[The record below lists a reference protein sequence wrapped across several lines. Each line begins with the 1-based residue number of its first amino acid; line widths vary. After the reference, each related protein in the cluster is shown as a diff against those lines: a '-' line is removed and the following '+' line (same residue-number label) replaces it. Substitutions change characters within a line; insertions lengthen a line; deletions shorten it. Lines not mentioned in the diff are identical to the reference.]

1 MQGETTVADLTEKTF
16 AEIGMDTNAMRNC
29 LNDLRKMG
37 EVVRVG
43 TIRRNDRFVAT
54 WARV

>member
-1 MQGETTVADLTEKTF
+1 MQGEMTVADLTEKTF
-16 AEIGMDTNAMRNC
+16 AEVGMDTGQMRNS

-37 EVVRVG
+37 EVERVG

>member
-1 MQGETTVADLTEKTF
+1 MTVADLTEKTF
-16 AEIGMDTNAMRNC
+16 AEIGMDTGQMRNS